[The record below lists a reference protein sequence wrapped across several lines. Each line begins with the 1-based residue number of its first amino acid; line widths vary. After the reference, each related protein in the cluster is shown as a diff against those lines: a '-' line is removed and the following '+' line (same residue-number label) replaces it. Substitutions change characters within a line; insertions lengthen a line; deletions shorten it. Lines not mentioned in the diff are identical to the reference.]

1 VVTSEGQRGCNR
13 TVLGGWR
20 RGRWSRNFHSVVCMD
35 FVVKSHTALKEEDLW
50 LLQGGSGKRDVHS
63 AHCIVPRV
71 GYIFGWWLSL
81 IPRTPAGYEFLPF
94 CGWRNRAS
102 GLLPASSR
110 ASLCF
115 WPVLV
120 TMLTSAGSPGSS
132 VSTLCGSLALG
143 FQLSPLGARL
153 WAVPP
158 LNADGPLPS
167 QPLSPVPCPG
177 EGRCFREEV
186 RRACGEGAG
195 ARQRSCGQSWGS
207 GGRREM
213 PRSEQDRT
221 WRR

>member
-120 TMLTSAGSPGSS
+120 TICGQPWQLRLHALWLLGTGIPAEPPGSQ
-132 VSTLCGSLALG
+132 ALG
-143 FQLSPLGARL
+143 CATP
-153 WAVPP
+153 
-158 LNADGPLPS
+158 
-167 QPLSPVPCPG
+167 
-177 EGRCFREEV
+177 
-186 RRACGEGAG
+186 
-195 ARQRSCGQSWGS
+195 
-207 GGRREM
+207 
-213 PRSEQDRT
+213 
-221 WRR
+221 